1 MGCILCSA
9 SQHRADVHRMRLRIK
24 DLERRVDLLHQGVCN
39 LYNAQ
44 IQTENSLRVYS
55 PLVEATQDEWILLDE

>member
-1 MGCILCSA
+1 M
-9 SQHRADVHRMRLRIK
+9 HLRIK
-24 DLERRVDLLHQGVCN
+24 DLERRMDLLHQGVCN